1 MFKIFLNKNKSKN
14 SVNEENKLN
23 FTFLNKNRIVPLTN
37 IVANVNEYEQYIKEK
52 KESQIYRLS
61 FNITPL
67 CSNVLFNKIS
77 EIVYHEGADDC
88 VVFNKKTVEGNVKGI
103 ELLNNYC
110 KYKNIE
116 STKLHKE
123 DLIRDTGFSHLECGG
138 LVYHCGYDIFNN
150 HVLRKKDFNV
160 VNKLGSE
167 YKKYFNTLYDLKRNN
182 KGEEVENWRDSLDEN
197 GKKNTFYEHL
207 YMYDTIYTFDES
219 VNENLVEKNGWI
231 GFINPNGLNVPNYK
245 TISLNKCM
253 NNNKACE
260 MIDMYPDRSLYS
272 FIPKINKYRD
282 NRIEKNWDYCLTYP
296 FENFYD
302 NELVQY
308 TCKNNVKV
316 NGLKATIVDDIFD
329 GGIGNSNEIIE
340 YEDGSLVTL
349 KTSIANSLTNNS
361 IVNIVLIGENIKGEE
376 VIVELENNE
385 KVIKVGYEGKHKEY
399 YFSIYGDEL
408 FEKLNNYKTPSKVE
422 IRVRKVNNGGVSEY
436 YFRKFKRIPNFN
448 NTNVY
453 NDDNVSIEEI
463 NEYSNMEFNST
474 LNGLGFSRT
483 IYNDNNVQILFN
495 DDINLKGLRD
505 NLGREL
511 SEIYLTIIKN
521 NEGHKKWYEE
531 KKYTNSGIT
540 NSRCF
545 GKVTSGVE
553 MIDCVDKDYNI
564 HVINNITPDIITYES
579 GFTWNNLVKYYYQ
592 NFFKI
597 IENENNSI
605 QYFSP
610 KVLEDD
616 INKFGTIKNNV
627 RTNEFLGDIIEF
639 NKTTLTENVLSDVL
653 HRFNTVQREILDEE
667 YRDLIVDEII
677 YDDYDLLSGFTP
689 GQTIYNELKSGD
701 EIESGKEERY
711 IKIPFN
717 IDAEGYF
724 YKPHHKIELKRYKNT
739 VKQGEHTRILITK
752 YEYDK
757 ELKEYYITTSR
768 NYFFELLDN
777 VYFFHKSSREK
788 IVGKIIK
795 IEGKYKTEITIK
807 VNLIKDTTIEDY
819 YIYKPNSE
827 KPYGAY
833 ELNDGSGRYLWRE
846 LLDDHEYDNDSEISK
861 YIFTNNAHYINKQ
874 IIFKLHRQDPTGEYK
889 ISSITGPTPI
899 INNFG
904 IASVTNEYS
913 NYEIMLEEIEE
924 SGLLC

>member
-1 MFKIFLNKNKSKN
+1 MFKLFLNKKKSKN
-14 SVNEENKLN
+14 SVNRENTLN
-23 FTFLNKNRIVPLTN
+23 VTFLNKNRIIPLTN
-37 IVANVNEYEQYIKEK
+37 IVANVNEYEQYVKEK

-67 CSNVLFNKIS
+67 CSNVLFNKIT

-88 VVFNKKTVEGNVKGI
+88 IVFNKNGNKGSIEKNTTLKEYCNYKGI
-103 ELLNNYC
+103 ELTSL
-110 KYKNIE
+110 KRE
-116 STKLHKE
+116 E
-123 DLIRDTGFSHLECGG
+123 LIRDTGFSHLECGG

-150 HVLRKKDFNV
+150 HILRKKEFNV

-167 YKKYFNTLYDLKRNN
+167 YKNYFNTIYDLKRNN
-182 KGEEVENWRDSLDEN
+182 KGEEIENWRDDLEGKEN
-197 GKKNTFYEHL
+197 STFYEHL
-207 YMYDTIYTFDES
+207 YLYNTIYTFDES
-219 VNENLVEKNGWI
+219 VNENLIEKNGWI

-260 MIDMYPDRSLYS
+260 IIDMYPDRSLYS
-272 FIPKINKYRD
+272 FVPKINKYRD

-308 TCKNNVKV
+308 TGKNNVKI
-316 NGLKATIVDDIFD
+316 NGLKATIVDDVFD
-329 GGIGNSNEIIE
+329 GGSGDGNEIIE

-349 KTSIANSLTNNS
+349 KTNIANNLTNNS
-361 IVNIVLIGENIKGEE
+361 IVNIILIGENNKGEE
-376 VIVELENNE
+376 VITELENNE
-385 KVIKVGYEGKHKEY
+385 KVIKVGFEGKYKNN

-422 IRVRKVNNGGVSEY
+422 IRVRKVNNGGISEY
-436 YFRKFKRIPNFN
+436 YFRKFKRIPNFSN
-448 NTNVY
+448 SNVY
-453 NDDNVSIEEI
+453 NDDIVSTEEV
-463 NEYSNMEFNST
+463 NEYANKEFNST
-474 LNGLGFSRT
+474 INGLGFSRT

-495 DDINLKGLRD
+495 DNINLKGLKD
-505 NLGREL
+505 NLGRGL

-521 NEGHKKWYEE
+521 NDGYKKWYEE

-545 GKVTSGVE
+545 GKITSGVE
-553 MIDCVDKDYNI
+553 MIDNNDKDYNI
-564 HVINNITPDIITYES
+564 HIINNITPDIITYES
-579 GFTWNNLVKYYYQ
+579 GTTWDSLVKYYYQ
-592 NFFKI
+592 NFFNKKD
-597 IENENNSI
+597 NENAPT
-605 QYFSP
+605 QYYSP

-616 INKFGTIKNNV
+616 INIFGTIKNDKRN
-627 RTNEFLGDIIEF
+627 NEFLGDIIEF
-639 NKTTLTENVLSDVL
+639 NKTTLTEHVLCDVL
-653 HRFNTVQREILDEE
+653 HRFNTVQREMLDEE

-677 YDDYDLLSGFTP
+677 YDDYDLISGFTP
-689 GQTIYNELKSGD
+689 GQTIYNLMKSENNSENSED
-701 EIESGKEERY
+701 ERY

-724 YKPHHKIELKRYKNT
+724 YKPHYKIELKRYKEG
-739 VKQGEHTRILITK
+739 VKQGEHTRVLISK
-752 YEYDK
+752 YEYNNTSK
-757 ELKEYYITTSR
+757 THHITTSK
-768 NYFFELLDN
+768 NYFFEALDN
-777 VYFFHKSSREK
+777 VYFFHKKSGEK
-788 IVGKIIK
+788 IIGKVIRIW
-795 IEGKYKTEITIK
+795 GKYKTEIEVK
-807 VNLIKDTTIEDY
+807 VKLIKDTTIDDY
-819 YIYKPNSE
+819 CIYRPNSE

-846 LLDDHEYDNDSEISK
+846 LMEEHEYESDNEIGK
-861 YIFTNNAHYINKQ
+861 YIFTNNAHYINKH

-913 NYEIMLEEIEE
+913 NYETMLEEIEE
-924 SGLLC
+924 NGLLC